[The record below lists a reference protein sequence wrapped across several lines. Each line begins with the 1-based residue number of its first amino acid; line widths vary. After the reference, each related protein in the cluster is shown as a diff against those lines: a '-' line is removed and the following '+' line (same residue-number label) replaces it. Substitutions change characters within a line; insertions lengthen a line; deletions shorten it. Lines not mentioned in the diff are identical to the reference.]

1 MKKRA
6 ALMLAALLCL
16 PLLYGCGTAAAA
28 PDVQNDNQQ
37 QFDVVIGE
45 EYYVTTVT
53 HILDNFADYEGRTV
67 SIEGAFQITGTDT
80 LYRMVFRQD
89 LSC

>member
-1 MKKRA
+1 MKKKFL
-6 ALMLAALLCL
+6 LMLSSLLCL
-16 PLLYGCGTAAAA
+16 PLLYGCGAATTTPAA
-28 PDVQNDNQQ
+28 QIDNEQ

-53 HILDNFADYEGRTV
+53 NILDNFADYEGRTV
-67 SIEGAFQITGTDT
+67 SIEGVFQITGTDT